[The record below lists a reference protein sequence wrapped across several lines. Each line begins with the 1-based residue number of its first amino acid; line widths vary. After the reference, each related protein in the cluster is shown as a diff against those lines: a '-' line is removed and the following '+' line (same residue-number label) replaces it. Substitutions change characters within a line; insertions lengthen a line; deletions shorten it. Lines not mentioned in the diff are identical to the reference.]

1 MSRYTIFDVSRL
13 RLRPLGERINDLSGN
28 ILLPLRTPVA
38 APASGLLMADRAVLK
53 ARNEDRHTL
62 FLCGGHVVRS
72 GVQRYILDMMERG
85 LVHGLAVNGAVAIHD
100 YELALQ
106 NATTESVARY
116 IREGQFGLWT
126 ETGRINDIVAKGN
139 EHGLGFGEAM
149 GKEIAEGDY
158 PFKKHSLFAAAWRLG
173 VPVTV
178 HVGIGYD
185 IIHAHPNCD
194 GAAVGAASYRDFLIF
209 AALLQKLGCVC
220 SFGSAVM
227 APEVFLKA
235 LSMVRNVA
243 RGEGR
248 EPEPFTSLVCDILT
262 LPEDT
267 AKEAAKD
274 DPRYYFRPWK
284 TLLTR
289 TVAGSGQSFYVRGR
303 HHETVPAL
311 WSALNICE
319 ADHE

>member
-1 MSRYTIFDVSRL
+1 M
-13 RLRPLGERINDLSGN
+13 
-28 ILLPLRTPVA
+28 
-38 APASGLLMADRAVLK
+38 
-53 ARNEDRHTL
+53 
-62 FLCGGHVVRS
+62 
-72 GVQRYILDMMERG
+72 
-85 LVHGLAVNGAVAIHD
+85 
-100 YELALQ
+100 
-106 NATTESVARY
+106 
-116 IREGQFGLWT
+116 
-126 ETGRINDIVAKGN
+126 
-139 EHGLGFGEAM
+139 
-149 GKEIAEGDY
+149 
-158 PFKKHSLFAAAWRLG
+158 
-173 VPVTV
+173 
-178 HVGIGYD
+178 GIGYD